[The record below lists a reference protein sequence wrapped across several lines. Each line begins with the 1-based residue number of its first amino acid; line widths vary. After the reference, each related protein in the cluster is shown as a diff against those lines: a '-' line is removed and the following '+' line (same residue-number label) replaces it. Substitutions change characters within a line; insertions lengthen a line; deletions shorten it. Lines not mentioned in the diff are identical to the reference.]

1 MHSASKEL
9 GTIKHKRKKS
19 IREFNPLEGEEE
31 KKEYKSKR
39 MKQNDE
45 VNQKNYRMVAAKIYE
60 KG

>member
-1 MHSASKEL
+1 MISASKEL
-9 GTIKHKRKKS
+9 GTIKRKRKKS

-39 MKQNDE
+39 MKHNDE
-45 VNQKNYRMVAAKIYE
+45 GNKKNYRIVAAKIYE